1 MAWALVYVEVVTRF
15 FIKIVLGV
23 VVKTI
28 FKIVS
33 PATIK
38 FGVSCGVLFALRH
51 PAILPDEQTR
61 IQMEARKRA
70 EREAALAKEAA
81 LEAAGVDDDDEE
93 EEAAVAVTAPPPPA
107 PSAILD
113 PRPLPP
119 LNVFFRMPTQ
129 SDRLL

>member
-1 MAWALVYVEVVTRF
+1 MEIVTRF

-38 FGVSCGVLFALRH
+38 FGISCGVLFALRH

-81 LEAAGVDDDDEE
+81 LEAAGGDDEDEE
-93 EEAAVAVTAPPPPA
+93 EEAAVVAAPPPPPA

-113 PRPLPP
+113 PRPLAP